1 MVTGMSYQMDH
12 IWWASSRLKNSPGL
26 LIGSQCS
33 RTLYR
38 SFIVTLYV
46 INSQV
51 YVQNYY
57 SRSLSIV
64 DMNSIQFIFVVS
76 MFCFPNG
83 IHRNLGYNILHFL
96 QIKQNHN
103 EDLKHTH
110 VACTCHAFHLLE
122 SRHLCQARNT
132 CLWSKNEILNLNS
145 FSPV

>member
-1 MVTGMSYQMDH
+1 MGIAARKYLNTYRVILLAVVTH
-12 IWWASSRLKNSPGL
+12 LKVLKN
-26 LIGSQCS
+26 
-33 RTLYR
+33 TWAE
-38 SFIVTLYV
+38 YV

-122 SRHLCQARNT
+122 SRHL
-132 CLWSKNEILNLNS
+132 
-145 FSPV
+145 